1 MPRWRPAA
9 TRWPDGA
16 SADCGTLD
24 GVFCLKT
31 WRLVAV
37 AMAVAATGACS
48 QEPPEV
54 AYVRKVADERARK
67 DEFFRT
73 GPDSPVK
80 APDQSKFLP
89 ISYFDIDPA
98 YASPATLRLVEPR
111 TRLVMPTSTGK
122 QRDMER
128 VGVLEFTLKGQPQKL
143 TAFAEVGAPVSR
155 LFVPFSDLTSGT
167 ETYPAGRY
175 MDIDPQASGVY
186 VVDFNT
192 AYHPYCYYNAE
203 YDCPFPPSENRLKVP
218 IRAGER
224 LRAVEA
230 LTPSR

>member
-1 MPRWRPAA
+1 MKRSLRWLLVA
-9 TRWPDGA
+9 
-16 SADCGTLD
+16 
-24 GVFCLKT
+24 
-31 WRLVAV
+31 LVAV
-37 AMAVAATGACS
+37 AGASSGCTQESPDAA
-48 QEPPEV
+48 
-54 AYVRKVADERARK
+54 YIRKVAEERARK
-67 DEFFRT
+67 DQFFRS
-73 GPDSPVK
+73 GGESPVK
-80 APDQSKFLP
+80 PADQNKFLP
-89 ISYFDIDPA
+89 ISYFDIDPDYVA
-98 YASPATLRLVEPR
+98 PATFRLLEDR

-128 VGVLEFTLKGQPQKL
+128 VGFLEFQLKGQPMKL
-143 TAFAEVGAPVSR
+143 TAFSEVGQQVAR
-155 LFVPFSDLTSGT
+155 LFVPFNDLTSGT

-203 YDCPFPPSENRLKVP
+203 YDCPYPPAENRLKTP

-230 LTPSR
+230 LTPTR